1 MSRFSFNFYL
11 DIRKP
16 LKSGLF
22 SIKVNLYDGKDKRG
36 INFTIKKVDGIEVS
50 CSQKDWIDIW
60 VNKDKKNSFNQIT
73 GETSVYG
80 HKSTIRNILKIK
92 ADILNDTIHFD
103 SVISLEAV
111 KDAFYDYVEPTSY
124 TDDVYSEFKSK
135 ISELDNLNRFKTRD
149 SYQYTLDSIKEH
161 NNERV
166 FRFSDV
172 SVFWLDGYERANKSQ
187 GLSTAS
193 IAIHMRNLRAI
204 YNRVKGSDFYLLLSY
219 PFGNSKGKYTIKEAV
234 ANNQGLRIEDLKKI
248 QKFSSN
254 NTYLQFARDV
264 FIFSYYSGGMNW
276 KDLIK
281 LTQKNIED
289 KYFIRSK
296 TEFITKQEI
305 KIPLEINHVQRQIVN
320 RYKAFFID
328 RNGNKIYKGKRKYV
342 FNFLPDDATAED
354 IYKVQK
360 NGLSKFDKQI
370 KKLAKELDLNE
381 KLSYNWARH
390 SFSTNMHKA
399 EGVSERSIQESIGH
413 SSINTTRKYIDSLIY
428 EERGAINRALDLD
441 DDDGVPPKKDF
452 FIDKNGNKIIIDDID
467 VTYD

>member
-1 MSRFSFNFYL
+1 MSRFRFNFYL

-50 CSQKDWIDIW
+50 CNKKEWLDIW
-60 VNKDKKNSFNQIT
+60 VNKEKKNSFGQIT
-73 GETSVYG
+73 GEITVYG

-92 ADILNDTIHFD
+92 EDILNDVILFD
-103 SVISLEAV
+103 NVNSLQTV

-124 TDDVYSEFKSK
+124 TDDVYLEFKSK
-135 ISELDNLNRFKTRD
+135 IFELDNLNRFKTRD

-161 NNERV
+161 NNERP
-166 FRFSDV
+166 FKFSDV
-172 SVFWLDGYERANKSQ
+172 SVFWLDGYERAKKSQ

-193 IAIHMRNLRAI
+193 IAIHMRNLRAV
-204 YNRVKGSDFYLLLSY
+204 YNRVKDGDVYLLSSY

-234 ANNQGLRIEDLKKI
+234 AKNKGLKIEDLKKI
-248 QKFSSN
+248 QKFSSS
-254 NTYLQFARDV
+254 NTSLQFARDV

-281 LTQKNIED
+281 LTKKNIED

-296 TEFITKQEI
+296 TEFTTKQEI
-305 KIPLEINHVQRQIVN
+305 KIPLEINDVQREIIN

-328 RNGNKIYKGKRKYV
+328 RNGNKVYKGKRKYL
-342 FNFLPDDATAED
+342 FNFLSDDATAID

-399 EGVSERSIQESIGH
+399 GGVSERLIQESMGH
-413 SSINTTRKYIDSLIY
+413 SSTNTTRKYIDSLID
-428 EERGAINRALDLD
+428 EERGAINKALNLGD
-441 DDDGVPPKKDF
+441 DRVPSKKDF
-452 FIDKNGNKIIIDDID
+452 FIDKNGNKIIIADID